1 MSQITKLL
9 IANRGEIA
17 CRIMAT
23 CQRMDIATV
32 AVHSEA
38 DASAAHVAAANE
50 AVPIGPPPAPQSYLR
65 GDRIIDAAKA
75 TGAQAIHP
83 GYGFLAE
90 SPDFARSVL
99 EAGLIW
105 IGPSPE
111 IIASMGDKDRARAI
125 AQDAGVPILP
135 GSPRFPV
142 GQLDGLDEAAT
153 AIGFPLLVKAAC
165 GGGGIGMRRV
175 DRLEDLKGV
184 VTATQSMAER
194 SFGDGT
200 IYLERFVARA
210 RHVEVQVFGFGD
222 GRAVHLFDRDCSVQR
237 RYQKVIEEAPAPA
250 LSEALREAMQ
260 AAAVSLAETVRYAGA
275 GTVEFIYD
283 VDRGE
288 FHFLEMNTRI
298 QVEHPATEMITEID
312 LVEWQIRQAA
322 GTLDAAG
329 QLAHAPALHAIELR
343 IYAERPEKNFLPAP
357 GTISKLNWPSEDD
370 SLRIDHAVRDGDSIT
385 PFYDP
390 MIAKLI
396 ARGPDRASAIARL
409 SAALAETRIEG
420 VPTNIA
426 FLASVLETPEFRDG
440 ELSTDLIA
448 RMTPPRKVAGL

>member
-23 CQRMDIATV
+23 CQRMDIATI

-38 DASAAHVAAANE
+38 DAGAAHVAAADE
-50 AVPIGPPPAPQSYLR
+50 AVSIGPPPAPQSYLR

-142 GQLDGLDEAAT
+142 DQLDGLDEAAT

-175 DRLEDLKGV
+175 DRLKDLKGV

-237 RYQKVIEEAPAPA
+237 RYQKIIEEAPAPA

-298 QVEHPATEMITEID
+298 QVEHPATEMITGVD
-312 LVEWQIRQAA
+312 LIEWQIRQAA
-322 GTLDAAG
+322 GMLDAAG
-329 QLAHAPALHAIELR
+329 QLAQAPARHAIELR

-357 GTISKLNWPSEDD
+357 GTISKINWPSEDD

-448 RMTPPRKVAGL
+448 RIIPPKKIAGL

>member
-38 DASAAHVAAANE
+38 DAGAAHVAAADE
-50 AVPIGPPPAPQSYLR
+50 AVSIGPPPAPQSYLR

-125 AQDAGVPILP
+125 AHDAGVPILP

-142 GQLDGLDEAAT
+142 DQLDGLDEVAT
-153 AIGFPLLVKAAC
+153 AIGLPLLVKAAC

-237 RYQKVIEEAPAPA
+237 RYQKIIEEAPAPA

-298 QVEHPATEMITEID
+298 QVEHPATEMITGVD
-312 LVEWQIRQAA
+312 LIEWQICQAA
-322 GTLDAAG
+322 GMLDAAG
-329 QLAHAPALHAIELR
+329 QLAQAPARHAIELR

-357 GTISKLNWPSEDD
+357 GTISKINWPSEDD

-396 ARGPDRASAIARL
+396 ACGPDRASTIARL
-409 SAALAETRIEG
+409 SAALADTRIEG

-448 RMTPPRKVAGL
+448 RIIPPKKVAGL